1 MGLEPATSGV
11 TGRIGAQRCSA
22 TSVAEQGH
30 LQVLSAQR
38 PPPLRMVKRLRRW
51 TFGPRAGH
59 GMLSVVTT
67 LQIESLIVFLPA
79 ADQREHADDAG
90 GQLRPDEES
99 LQERCGPVGS
109 RSRSASR

>member
-1 MGLEPATSGV
+1 
-11 TGRIGAQRCSA
+11 
-22 TSVAEQGH
+22 
-30 LQVLSAQR
+30 
-38 PPPLRMVKRLRRW
+38 
-51 TFGPRAGH
+51 
-59 GMLSVVTT
+59 MLSVVTT